1 MVVNCHS
8 QLGKLFIGKTPCLTA
23 ARGGQGGFWLLGHRR
38 MMHVDELPLLQGI
51 DPASTRIHTA
61 VSFRQAGFLIGNA
74 FTLPL
79 IARVL
84 VCGLRFLWFEVVD
97 PIEPSCMASAG
108 K

>member
-1 MVVNCHS
+1 MM
-8 QLGKLFIGKTPCLTA
+8 
-23 ARGGQGGFWLLGHRR
+23 LL
-38 MMHVDELPLLQGI
+38 DELLQLQGI
-51 DPASTRIHTA
+51 EPASTHIHTT

-84 VCGLRFLWFEVVD
+84 VCGLRAVGFDEVVD
-97 PIEPSCMASAG
+97 PIEPSCMATAE

>member
-8 QLGKLFIGKTPCLTA
+8 QLGRLFIGKTPCLTA
-23 ARGGQGGFWLLGHRR
+23 ARGAQGGFWLLGHRR
-38 MMHVDELPLLQGI
+38 MMHVDELLLLQGI
-51 DPASTRIHTA
+51 DPASTHIRTA
-61 VSFRQAGFLIGNA
+61 VSARQAGILIGNA

-84 VCGLRFLWFEVVD
+84 VCGLRSLGFEVVD